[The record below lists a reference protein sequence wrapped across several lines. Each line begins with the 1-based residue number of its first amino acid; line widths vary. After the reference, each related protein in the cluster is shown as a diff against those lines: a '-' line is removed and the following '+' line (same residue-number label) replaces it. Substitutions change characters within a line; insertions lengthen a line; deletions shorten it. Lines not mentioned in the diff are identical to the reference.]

1 MKIKIRTSKVK
12 FSMPVPSSMTGRA
25 IKAIPDSVFDDLR
38 RKADDSLAQYIS
50 REMFLMVYEE
60 CRDIFD
66 KNKGLEIVHVEDS
79 DGTFVSVKL

>member
-12 FSMPVPSSMTGRA
+12 FSMPVPSSMTGMA
-25 IKAIPDSVFDDLR
+25 IKAIPESVFEDLR

-50 REMFLMVYEE
+50 REMFLMIYEE

-66 KNKGLEIVHVEDS
+66 GNKGLEIVHIEDS

>member
-1 MKIKIRTSKVK
+1 MKIKIKTSKVK
-12 FSMPVPSSMTGRA
+12 FSIPSGMTGRA

-50 REMFLMVYEE
+50 REMFLMIYEE

-66 KNKGLEIVHVEDS
+66 KNKGLEILHIEDS